1 MLKFPIFM
9 TTWFKQELNSYKEA
23 LEYYFIFF
31 FVEAFYVWP
40 STMDGIGHSIL
51 TIQDTQTP

>member
-31 FVEAFYVWP
+31 LWK
-40 STMDGIGHSIL
+40 HSMFDL
-51 TIQDTQTP
+51 PPWMVLAIQS